1 MTNQGQAERGRR
13 LVGKTAIVTGA
24 GRGIGRG
31 IAIALAEEGARVV
44 VSSRSEGPIAKV
56 VSEIEAAG
64 GVALGAVCDVGDKRA
79 IEATVRRAV
88 EAFGGLDILVNNAQ
102 SFGCAEQP
110 AGHPVITPLE
120 EFRDGEWEFTFRTG
134 ATASFWFMKA
144 AFPHLKAS
152 GEGRIINFGSHWGQM
167 GYEGA
172 VAYNATKEAIRG
184 LTRTAARE
192 WGKYGIT
199 CNVIVPAIET
209 EALIEYKQHHPERM
223 NAMVETIPM
232 RRYGDPLE
240 DAGRIA
246 AFIAS
251 TDARHLTGMTFNVN
265 GGYFMYP

>member
-1 MTNQGQAERGRR
+1 MTPQERAERGRR
-13 LVGKTAIVTGA
+13 LVGKAAIVTGA

-31 IAIALAEEGARVV
+31 IALAFAEEGARVV
-44 VSSRSEGPIAKV
+44 VASRSAGPIEAV
-56 VSEIEAAG
+56 VSEIRAAG
-64 GVALGAVCDVGDKRA
+64 GEAIGVTCNVADKAA

-88 EAFGGLDILVNNAQ
+88 GAFGGLDILVNNAQ
-102 SFGCAEQP
+102 SFGTAEEP

-120 EFRDGEWEFTFRTG
+120 DFREGEWEYTFLSG
-134 ATASFWFMKA
+134 ATASLRFMQA
-144 AFPHLKAS
+144 AFPYLKAS
-152 GEGRIINFGSHWGQM
+152 GEGRVINFGSHWGQM

-172 VAYNATKEAIRG
+172 AAYNATKEAIRG

-192 WGKYGIT
+192 WGKYGVT

-209 EALIEYKQHHPERM
+209 EALLEYKAHHPERM

-232 RRYGDPLE
+232 RRYGDPLA

-251 TDARHLTGMTFNVN
+251 ADARHLTGMTFNVN